1 MCRFI
6 FTSESIHEHLAFS
19 GIDEIHSIPSFAFAH
34 DKLSR
39 GKLQSFES
47 GPKQRSKWV
56 VANSRLNFSFGDFDL
71 HPMIRKRWR
80 QWIFTF

>member
-1 MCRFI
+1 MS
-6 FTSESIHEHLAFS
+6 TSHSPSI
-19 GIDEIHSIPSFAFAH
+19 DKIHSIPNFAFAQ
-34 DKLSR
+34 DEPSW

-71 HPMIRKRWR
+71 HHDSREMAVTD
-80 QWIFTF
+80 FHLLT